1 MFIYSTQLIILEFS
15 FKELLKDNT
24 LTLTSVLKE
33 FMSLY
38 FNNTCNTALGEI
50 LNHRSYCFR
59 VNKETSTTNFISIS
73 STSKETL
80 SYNKVTISVDNLR
93 GLFKELISNSNA
105 LLEEVLLLNIPKYKY
120 KEITLE
126 EFSKVEDRS
135 LTTPFKCFRD
145 LSPNSTINNTFLRD
159 KIF

>member
-1 MFIYSTQLIILEFS
+1 
-15 FKELLKDNT
+15 
-24 LTLTSVLKE
+24 
-33 FMSLY
+33 MSLY
-38 FNNTCNTALGEI
+38 FNNTYNTALGEI
-50 LNHRSYCFR
+50 LNHCSYCFR
-59 VNKETSTTNFISIS
+59 VNKETNTISFISIS
-73 STSKETL
+73 FTSKETL
-80 SYNKVTISVDNLR
+80 SYNKVTISIDNLR

-135 LTTPFKCFRD
+135 LTTPFKYFRD